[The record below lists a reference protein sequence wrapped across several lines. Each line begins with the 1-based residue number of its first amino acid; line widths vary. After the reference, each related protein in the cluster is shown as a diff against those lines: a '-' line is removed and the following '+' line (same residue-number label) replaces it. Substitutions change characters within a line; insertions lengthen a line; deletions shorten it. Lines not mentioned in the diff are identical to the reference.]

1 MERSPL
7 CYAVLEYAH
16 SLIGEREEKREKM
29 REKEALRP
37 SGGKRDARRQP
48 LTERKVTSQKSLS
61 KIPLK
66 DGEPAHHSLRNGML
80 ISKETEVAGT

>member
-29 REKEALRP
+29 REKEP
-37 SGGKRDARRQP
+37 AR
-48 LTERKVTSQKSLS
+48 
-61 KIPLK
+61 
-66 DGEPAHHSLRNGML
+66 HSLRNYML
-80 ISKETEVAGT
+80 ITKETEVAST